1 MYLCQLDMRL
11 KIKIAI
17 VGLLIGLASCRE
29 LPNYFENDNLGNN
42 IVARVGRSKLY
53 QRELSSVVPEGV
65 VGTDSA
71 ALVDL
76 YIGRW
81 VTKQL
86 KLKEA
91 EQVFT
96 ESEDDIEAM
105 VENYRQ
111 GLLIRKIEKYYVDN
125 NIDTA
130 FTNNEILAY
139 YNKHK
144 SDFKIGRTVVK
155 GRIVKFENR
164 YRQAKTLYKLMSS
177 KNQVQQQEFRDTC
190 LKNEL
195 LMSDFSES
203 WIDFSEF
210 LRLLPT
216 LRSESYNSALASRE
230 VQKMEDREYS
240 YYFQVEAVLKAG
252 DAKPLEFVYSDI
264 RRILFNKRQNE
275 IIKNQEKVIYDKA
288 IEEGQIELY

>member
-42 IVARVGRSKLY
+42 VVARVGRSKLY

-65 VGTDSA
+65 VGTDSV
-71 ALVDL
+71 ALVDV

-96 ESEDDIEAM
+96 ESEDDIEEM

-111 GLLIRKIEKYYVDN
+111 GLLIRKIEKYFVDN

-195 LMSDFSES
+195 LVSDFSES

-252 DAKPLEFVYSDI
+252 DAKPLEFVYNDI

>member
-1 MYLCQLDMRL
+1 MRL

-17 VGLLIGLASCRE
+17 VGLLLGLASCRE

>member
-17 VGLLIGLASCRE
+17 VGLLLGLASCRE